1 MSKPNLRTES
11 VWVARRLEAQR
22 DSRRG
27 RHDTRAWHD
36 HKASARNIHVGDIR
50 NSVSG
55 IRWRD
60 VLLTLIVQGPSIPGP
75 KSPPSSRVDLDTSE
89 KLDWIILKR
98 VRRAATDVFSR
109 PKFGDRLHVLIDWK
123 INCYACDY
131 FIRTIQQ
138 CNAVS
143 TLWITVQ
150 NVTQVSRQ
158 IYRTAQ
164 TR

>member
-89 KLDWIILKR
+89 KLDWIILKC
-98 VRRAATDVFSR
+98 VRRAATYVFSR
-109 PKFGDRLHVLIDWK
+109 PKFGDRLHVLVDWK
-123 INCYACDY
+123 INCDACDDLV
-131 FIRTIQQ
+131 RAIQK
-138 CNAVS
+138 CDLVW
-143 TLWITVQ
+143 TLRIAIQDIAKVGGK
-150 NVTQVSRQ
+150 
-158 IYRTAQ
+158 IYRPAQ
-164 TR
+164 